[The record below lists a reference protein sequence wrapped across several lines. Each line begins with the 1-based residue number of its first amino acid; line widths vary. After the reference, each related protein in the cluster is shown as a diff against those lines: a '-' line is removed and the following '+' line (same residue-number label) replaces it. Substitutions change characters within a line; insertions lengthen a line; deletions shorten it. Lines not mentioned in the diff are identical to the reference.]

1 LTTFAEIVLSLDSWL
16 NRTNTN
22 HTKGKKM
29 DKNQISEMLTPFAL
43 SAVTAKSAANRIS
56 SALEKD
62 GTPAQLLSSV
72 SLSMRGLRN
81 KVDADSSDYG
91 SVYAL
96 ESAFAFAS
104 AIAKKGTDKAT
115 KRTRE
120 VWADTQEEA
129 IALKNAQASVKPAKP
144 KKADALVAQAKS
156 AEGLTL
162 ADLLAYFAEKQGR

>member
-1 LTTFAEIVLSLDSWL
+1 
-16 NRTNTN
+16 
-22 HTKGKKM
+22 M
-29 DKNQISEMLTPFAL
+29 DKNQISELLAPFAL

-81 KVDADSSDYG
+81 KVDEDSSDYG
-91 SVYAL
+91 SVFAL

-120 VWADTQEEA
+120 VWADSQEEA
-129 IALKNAQASVKPAKP
+129 IAIKNAQASVKPAKP
-144 KKADALVAQAKS
+144 KREKIASVSGASIEEIAEQLAQF
-156 AEGLTL
+156 L
-162 ADLLAYFAEKQGR
+162 ASR

>member
-1 LTTFAEIVLSLDSWL
+1 
-16 NRTNTN
+16 
-22 HTKGKKM
+22 M
-29 DKNQISEMLTPFAL
+29 DKNQITELLAPFAL

-81 KVDADSSDYG
+81 KVDEDSSDYG
-91 SVYAL
+91 SVFAL

-120 VWADTQEEA
+120 VWADSQEEA

-144 KKADALVAQAKS
+144 KKLEADALIAQAKS